1 MGVFIC
7 CECCLL
13 SGRAECCV
21 LSGRAECCVLS
32 GRAEGCVLSGRG
44 LCDEQIT
51 RLEELYLV
59 LCVKLN
65 VIKEHHGGGLDPL
78 GLSSHEKK
86 TGTTCKLLI

>member
-1 MGVFIC
+1 MC
-7 CECCLL
+7 CQVEL
-13 SGRAECCV
+13 SVVCYQVE
-21 LSGRAECCVLS
+21 LSVVLS

-44 LCDEQIT
+44 LCDELIT

-65 VIKEHHGGGLDPL
+65 VIKERHGGGLDPL

-86 TGTTCKLLI
+86 NRYDM